1 MSEWVSIK
9 ASREFLGKM
18 DEKGVYIRIPGAAAK
33 GWYIIVPTKLVRV
46 DESNDWFEFATR
58 PTFEYITV
66 RFDDKN
72 AEQEF
77 DTCNGAYVI
86 KAFSAENAKFSEN

>member
-9 ASREFLGKM
+9 ASREYLGKM
-18 DEKGVYIRIPGAAAK
+18 DEKGVYIRLPGDTVK

-58 PTFEYITV
+58 PSFDYITV
-66 RFDDKN
+66 QFDEKN
-72 AEQEF
+72 AEREF
-77 DTCNGAYVI
+77 NKCNGAYVI
-86 KAFSAENAKFSEN
+86 EAFAKENAKFSAE

>member
-9 ASREFLGKM
+9 ASREYLGRM
-18 DEKGVYIRIPGAAAK
+18 DEKGVYIRLPDDVDK

-66 RFDDKN
+66 RFNDKN

-77 DTCNGAYVI
+77 HECNGALVI
-86 KAFSAENAKFSEN
+86 EAFAKENAKFSAK